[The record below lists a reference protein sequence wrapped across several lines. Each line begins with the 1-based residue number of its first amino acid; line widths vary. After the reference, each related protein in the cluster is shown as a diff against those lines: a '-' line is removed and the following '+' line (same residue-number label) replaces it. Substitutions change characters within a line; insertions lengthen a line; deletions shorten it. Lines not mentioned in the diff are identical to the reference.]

1 MYLELD
7 RHFSFWSEKFHQVQE
22 QATRSLET
30 LNNHQHKDRGAFT
43 DLQQNLHSLMPKV
56 MKQVQENKEIEMQ
69 LLNANK

>member
-7 RHFSFWSEKFHQVQE
+7 RHFSFWSEKFQQVQE
-22 QATRSLET
+22 QAAKSMET
-30 LNNHQHKDRGAFT
+30 LTTHQQKDRGAFN

>member
-1 MYLELD
+1 M
-7 RHFSFWSEKFHQVQE
+7 VQE
-22 QATRSLET
+22 QATRSLEA
-30 LNNHQHKDRGAFT
+30 LNNHQNKDRGAFT